1 MRRKIYP
8 YREITIP
15 FVHIHSKEYKSKY
28 VERGG
33 FPLSKWY
40 DPYYQQPSGQYYYN
54 VPQPQ
59 PLRQPYGT
67 HFSQFTPIRPST
79 QDELIL
85 PRGYKYDIVASW
97 GEDLGNGEKFGYN
110 NDFTCYFGNN
120 PNEGLLW
127 VNHEYIGHL
136 SIFVNG
142 YKEEPGTKRTAKQI
156 AIEKYNLGGSVIHI
170 LKGAGGNW
178 SIVKGS
184 KYNRRITGNT
194 PINLTGP
201 AKGDAAVGGVT
212 NVIGTFANCSGGKTL
227 WNTAFSGEE
236 NYEGIVKDWSESP
249 EVPPLN
255 PTHYG
260 WVVEVDPYDPTSTP
274 KKHTML
280 GRFAH
285 ENAVMTLGKT
295 GRLVV
300 YTGDDTNDQC
310 VYKFVSDGVYK
321 PELGKQNSRLL
332 ENGTLYVADM
342 GSNKWIPLD
351 LNKTPKLKD
360 NYKTQGE
367 LLVNTREAAK
377 LAGGTPL
384 DRPED
389 IEIHPQDGSVF
400 IAFTNNLKHG
410 NYYGQIYRLVEG
422 DNNHEST
429 SFVYEIFVSGGP
441 QSGFACPDNLMF
453 DQSGN
458 LWVCTDISSD
468 KTNQGAYRPFKNN
481 GLFMIPTE
489 GPNRGKAIQFASAPV
504 QAELTGTWLAPGG
517 ETLFM
522 SVQHPGEE
530 SKDVNS
536 PTSRWPYGDIPRPS
550 VVAIS
555 KQ

>member
-1 MRRKIYP
+1 M
-8 YREITIP
+8 
-15 FVHIHSKEYKSKY
+15 
-28 VERGG
+28 
-33 FPLSKWY
+33 SKWY
-40 DPYYQQPSGQYYYN
+40 DPYYQQPSGQYYRQYYFN

-67 HFSQFTPIRPST
+67 YFSQFRPIRPST
-79 QDELIL
+79 KDELIL
-85 PRGYKYDIVASW
+85 PKGYKYDIVATW

-127 VNHEYIGHL
+127 VNHEYIGHM
-136 SIFVNG
+136 SIFVTG

-170 LKGAGGNW
+170 RKGAAGNW

-212 NVIGTFANCSGGKTL
+212 KVIGTFANCSGGKTL
-227 WNTAFSGEE
+227 WNTVFSGEE
-236 NYEGIVKDWSESP
+236 NYEGIVEDWSESP

-260 WVVEVDPYDPTSTP
+260 WVVEVDPNDPTSIP

-300 YTGDDTNDQC
+300 YTGDDANDQC

-321 PELGKQNSRLL
+321 PELGKQNGHLL

-389 IEIHPQDGSVF
+389 IEIHPRDGSVF

-468 KTNQGAYRPFKNN
+468 KTNQGAYSPFKNN

-530 SKDVNS
+530 SKDVNN